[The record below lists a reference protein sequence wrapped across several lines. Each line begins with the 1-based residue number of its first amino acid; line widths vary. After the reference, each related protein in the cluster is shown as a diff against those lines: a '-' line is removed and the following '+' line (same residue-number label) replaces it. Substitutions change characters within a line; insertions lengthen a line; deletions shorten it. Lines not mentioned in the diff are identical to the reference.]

1 MGKNDVSWS
10 QYFENVERF
19 ADFVNACGC
28 GGETVFRACDIQE
41 LDTRTVSAKTR
52 EEKQS
57 ILQRDALCRAARG
70 VNFVIIGIEYQETV
84 NYAIPL
90 TCMGYDLG
98 EYKKQLRKI
107 QKRNEDERKAS
118 KNPDSKLNQTFE
130 ENQNLEE
137 IETRQKDLYSG
148 EFLYKFKKEDL
159 LPPVITF
166 VLYSGEEWNGPKELT
181 DIVDLRGLPESLK
194 GMVSNYK
201 INLIEIRKWEDTSVF
216 KTDLRQVFDF
226 IRCSKDREKLK
237 DLIENNPEYEQ
248 LDEQA
253 YNVIK
258 EYAHVT
264 ELKVKAE
271 GGKVDMCQA
280 LQEIM
285 AEEREIG
292 RREEREKIEE
302 EKEIVRKEER
312 EKIEEERR
320 EEREKMEGE
329 KVIALETGRRN
340 IIISALQGGH
350 SPEQVA
356 DFNGISMDEVL
367 KVQESLLQQTT

>member
-10 QYFENVERF
+10 IYFETRERF
-19 ADFVNACGC
+19 ADFVNVCGC

-41 LDTRTVSAKTR
+41 LDTRTVSTKTR
-52 EEKQS
+52 DEKQT
-57 ILQRDALCRAARG
+57 IMQRDALCMAARG
-70 VNFVIIGIEYQETV
+70 IQFVIIGIEYQETV
-84 NYAIPL
+84 NYTIPL

-98 EYKKQLRKI
+98 EYQKQLRKI
-107 QKRNEDERKAS
+107 QKQNEDEGKPS
-118 KNPDSKLNQTFE
+118 D
-130 ENQNLEE
+130 
-137 IETRQKDLYSG
+137 SG
-148 EFLYKFKKEDL
+148 EFLYKFKKEDR

-166 VLYSGEEWNGPKELT
+166 VLYSGEEWSGPKELT
-181 DIVDLRGLPESLK
+181 DIIDFKGLPESLK

-226 IRCSKDREKLK
+226 IRYSKDRGKLK
-237 DLIENNPEYEQ
+237 DLIENNPEYKQ

-253 YNVIK
+253 YDVIK

-271 GGKVDMCQA
+271 GGKVNMCQA
-280 LQEIM
+280 LQEIIE
-285 AEEREIG
+285 EEREIA
-292 RREEREKIEE
+292 
-302 EKEIVRKEER
+302 RKEER
-312 EKIEEERR
+312 ENMCQALQKKGEEERR
-320 EEREKMEGE
+320 K
-329 KVIALETGRRN
+329 
-340 IIISALQGGH
+340 IIISALQRGH

-356 DFNGISMDEVL
+356 DFNGISLDEVL